1 MFGSRVAVRS
11 DDAVD
16 TDGVTL
22 GCVDQIKCIRAGWE
36 SIQIVRDRAWHI
48 PWAVPVAL
56 ALCGPLARGV
66 GVIERVCRGLPK
78 SESHKRPA
86 HEECAQIRE
95 SANFERHCQGF
106 QGAWRRRAHFALL
119 FRQKFVTSSGRSAYC
134 GKLLVKPQHAGIFRP
149 PWYVMLM
156 LSQRENMGERMIVGT

>member
-1 MFGSRVAVRS
+1 MPRRTCGRNKLAAPAAAAVARYRPDALAADSGVGTSRDVERMFGSRVAVRS
-11 DDAVD
+11 DDTVD

-66 GVIERVCRGLPK
+66 GVI
-78 SESHKRPA
+78 
-86 HEECAQIRE
+86 
-95 SANFERHCQGF
+95 
-106 QGAWRRRAHFALL
+106 
-119 FRQKFVTSSGRSAYC
+119 
-134 GKLLVKPQHAGIFRP
+134 
-149 PWYVMLM
+149 
-156 LSQRENMGERMIVGT
+156 